1 MSTIE
6 EPSDR
11 STRNMKKRAFFTG
24 LIAVGVLMAAALFAG
39 SPMLNAH
46 AQISSENSTL
56 GQNNSLLQGPPLSAN
71 LSTVS
76 TSGTATTKV
85 SPDMFSVIVGVET
98 NGTTAQEAV
107 SRNANLTAQVIEALR
122 GLGINENQI
131 GTSTYSVSPIY
142 EDSRQQPMQALP
154 PCTEIYPPPPECEP
168 RQRIIGYSVTN
179 SVTVTLSVNT
189 GINAGQVIDASIQAG
204 ANNVNGL
211 YFFVSPDRQQEIRDS
226 LIRDA
231 VSSARQRANIAAEG
245 LGMTVSGVQSVDLNE
260 VFFPIFRG
268 GLEQF
273 STAGAPENVSPP
285 TQILPGEQE
294 VSTTVRIV
302 FYMNNGSS
310 EVD

>member
-1 MSTIE
+1 M
-6 EPSDR
+6 
-11 STRNMKKRAFFTG
+11 
-24 LIAVGVLMAAALFAG
+24 AVALFAG

-46 AQISSENSTL
+46 AQISSESGTL

-142 EDSRQQPMQALP
+142 EDSRQPMQALP

-179 SVTVTLSVNT
+179 SVTVTLSVST
-189 GINAGQVIDASIQAG
+189 GINAGQVIDASVQAG

-211 YFFVSPDRQQEIRDS
+211 YFFVSSDRQQEIRDS

-231 VSSARQRANIAAEG
+231 VASARQRANIAAEG
-245 LGMTVSGVQSVDLNE
+245 LGMTVSGVQSADLNE
-260 VFFPIFRG
+260 VLFPIFRG

-294 VSTTVRIV
+294 VSTTVRLV
-302 FYMNNGSS
+302 FYMSNGSS

>member
-1 MSTIE
+1 
-6 EPSDR
+6 
-11 STRNMKKRAFFTG
+11 MKKRAFYTS

-39 SPMLNAH
+39 GLMLNAH
-46 AQISSENSTL
+46 GQIDTENSTL
-56 GQNNSLLQGPPLSAN
+56 GQNNSFLQGPPLSAN
-71 LSTVS
+71 ANVSTIS
-76 TSGTATTKV
+76 TSGTTTTKV

-107 SRNANLTAQVIEALR
+107 LRNANLTTQVIEALR
-122 GLGINENQI
+122 GLGVNENQI

-142 EDSRQQPMQALP
+142 EDIRQTIQAP
-154 PCTEIYPPPPECEP
+154 PCTEIYPRPPECEP
-168 RQRIIGYSVTN
+168 KQRIIGYSVTN
-179 SVTVTLSVNT
+179 SVTVTLSVST
-189 GINAGQVIDASIQAG
+189 GINAGQVIDVSVKAG

-231 VSSARQRANIAAEG
+231 VASGRERANIAAEA

-273 STAGAPENVSPP
+273 STAGAPENISPP
-285 TQILPGEQE
+285 TQILAGEQE

-302 FYMNNGSS
+302 FSMTNGSS